1 MKKKHPPLNKR
12 KRARKAR
19 KCWNSLGLDPCR
31 IAQGDHKIVAILYLL
46 FTTVIHAQVLA
57 LSLFTSRARQWKNER
72 RRQSGE
78 RARFDTNAE
87 AKGGEEKKERGG
99 KGTRRRMEKE
109 GGRRRWVRS
118 AETTCRVRGPGIP
131 VAPRDHRVDAFF
143 PPPLSLSPF
152 VHLSSFFPSFR
163 YPFHR
168 TAPLSPRHTSRR
180 EHYRIMRISTADIR
194 TRVVFWFRWEWFF
207 FFKFLFFVYLKSEE
221 IWSEKN

>member
-1 MKKKHPPLNKR
+1 MLKL
-12 KRARKAR
+12 AA
-19 KCWNSLGLDPCR
+19 LGLGPCR

-143 PPPLSLSPF
+143 PPPSLSFALCPSF
-152 VHLSSFFPSFR
+152 FFFPSFR